1 MKRLLIMM
9 VLAILCTGC
18 ASTKTELAPEP
29 ELEEKPLVECTDE
42 ELKTRVP
49 GATLEGEPRY
59 VFSEYDKWL
68 MSQVLFQ
75 EAGATNMRLQLYCA
89 SVMLNQLDAPYYGDT
104 IQKVLKRKNAYEGYD
119 KFVTNGPAPYTG
131 TCELV
136 VDYVCHYGSV
146 LPDYIWF
153 FRTNELFPWKGVE
166 LYCVVKDLHSEV
178 WFQYFPEPLRRSGSH

>member
-1 MKRLLIMM
+1 MKKLLILM
-9 VLAILCTGC
+9 VLTILLAGC
-18 ASTKTELAPEP
+18 ASTINTPEP
-29 ELEEKPLVECTDE
+29 EPEPEERPIVECTDE
-42 ELKTRVP
+42 ELKTRVL
-49 GATLEGEPRY
+49 GATLEGEPRHA
-59 VFSEYDKWL
+59 FSEYDKWL

-75 EAGATNMRLQLYCA
+75 EAGAINIRLQLYCA
-89 SVMLNQLDAPYYGDT
+89 SVMLNQLDAPYYGDDIET
-104 IQKVLKRKNAYEGYD
+104 VLTRPNAYEGYD

-166 LYCVVKDLHSEV
+166 LYCVVEDPHSEV
-178 WFQYFPEPLRRSGSH
+178 WFQYFPEPLREQGWH